1 MAAQF
6 CLTILSLLHSGC
18 FGVHPEP
25 QGQLVPPA
33 PLKMPLALQPAPAH
47 SSATQFKGPEFTS
60 RNWDE
65 FLWEPT
71 LVFQQMAI
79 THNGWAGGA
88 GGGGLRTGGT
98 GASPAALPNPG
109 GRERGGKRGRESK
122 PMNNRL
128 LKSSQLES
136 AYTGEGK
143 RA

>member
-1 MAAQF
+1 M
-6 CLTILSLLHSGC
+6 GEREER
-18 FGVHPEP
+18 G
-25 QGQLVPPA
+25 
-33 PLKMPLALQPAPAH
+33 
-47 SSATQFKGPEFTS
+47 
-60 RNWDE
+60 
-65 FLWEPT
+65 
-71 LVFQQMAI
+71 
-79 THNGWAGGA
+79 